1 MELSKGQRNRCCAIE
16 CKKIV
21 MLQCVLF
28 NHPNFRLRAGQLVRI
43 PGKFFVA
50 EPSSQAGGRI
60 GARKVVLLAKTV
72 AWETPACKLS
82 YNIEI

>member
-1 MELSKGQRNRCCAIE
+1 M
-16 CKKIV
+16 
-21 MLQCVLF
+21 
-28 NHPNFRLRAGQLVRI
+28 RI
-43 PGKFFVA
+43 PGKFFAA